1 VKVLRVSAA
10 AERDLD
16 DICHYIVINSG
27 SIDRTNKF
35 VDAIAQRL
43 SVLAHSPKAGT
54 ARTEVDVRL
63 RGLPIG
69 DYIVYYR
76 ENKRRVIISRIIQAA
91 IKTQPFSTFIPI
103 GNSALP
109 W

>member
-1 VKVLRVSAA
+1 VKLLRVSAA

-16 DICHYIVINSG
+16 DIWHYIATNSG
-27 SIDRTNKF
+27 NVERANKF
-35 VDAIAQRL
+35 VDAITQRL

-54 ARTEVDVRL
+54 ARAEIDVGL

-76 ENKRRVIISRIIQAA
+76 ENKRWVIIS
-91 IKTQPFSTFIPI
+91 
-103 GNSALP
+103 
-109 W
+109 